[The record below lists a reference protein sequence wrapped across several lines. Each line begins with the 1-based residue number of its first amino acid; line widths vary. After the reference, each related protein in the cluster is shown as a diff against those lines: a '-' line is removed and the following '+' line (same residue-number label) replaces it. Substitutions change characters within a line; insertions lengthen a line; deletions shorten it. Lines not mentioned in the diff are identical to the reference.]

1 MFKGGKAN
9 KAARKPGDGAAL
21 MQQVCT
27 IDFFVSDFLYILFV
41 I

>member
-27 IDFFVSDFLYILFV
+27 IDFLLLIFSIFYS
-41 I
+41 